1 MAEQYFSAFAVDA
14 AALLRLPGSGDRAL
28 PGVPPSAALAE
39 LLSGRLRPDQDS
51 RYTALLPALAGAFGT
66 PLGAVSVPGR
76 HWDELTEVFTALE
89 LPALTA
95 LWSRPWPFPAG
106 ATDDWPWPYPTLA
119 ARADTG
125 DLLVELAALASESV
139 HEQGVEALDEDD
151 LEEASWFLTEHLPV
165 WTSRAHALDL
175 DLLLV
180 RDGAR

>member
-14 AALLRLPGSGDRAL
+14 AVLLALPGSGDRPL
-28 PGVPPSAALAE
+28 PGVAPSEALGE
-39 LLSGRLRPDQDS
+39 LLSGRIRPDSDS

-76 HWDELTEVFTALE
+76 HWDDLTDVFEALE
-89 LPALTA
+89 LPALTT
-95 LWSRPWPFPAG
+95 LWSRPWAFPAD

-119 ARADTG
+119 PRTG
-125 DLLVELAALASESV
+125 TAELLTELAALASESV
-139 HEQGVEALDEDD
+139 PEQDVPSLDEDD

-165 WTSRAHALDL
+165 WTSRAHALGL